1 MSTLL
6 PVVLRRLSSD
16 EYRPP
21 PYRARDLAVLARYDT
36 AASAASVL
44 LGLDR
49 RAYTGDRRATAASL
63 RAVDAVAGGGFYAV
77 PAEAELDAA
86 AAAATF
92 DGRPGDVVVDV
103 QTHLANPRRWQTPIG
118 EAMELFLRGTDPG
131 RWPGPVDPSRVSA
144 ASWAADVFG
153 DSETAVALLTSAPG
167 RPQENILTNDEID
180 ECRRLVER
188 FAGTGRVLTH
198 TIVHPNLGAAELDRM
213 VTWRDELRPSGWK
226 AYTMW
231 GPPEAEPDPAVG
243 DTGWFLDDERSGIPF
258 LERARELGPRVV
270 AVHKGISGPIPG
282 ATIATGSPR
291 DVGPAAAMFPD
302 ITFLVYHCGYEPNP
316 DGEEG
321 AYTDAERHLGVNR
334 LLASLEDSG
343 IRPGANVYAELGTTW
358 FLMLRRP
365 IEAAHVLGKLL
376 LAVGPERILWGTD
389 CIWYGSPQPLID
401 AFRAFRI
408 PERMQEEHGYPALT
422 DDMKA
427 AILGRNAAPVYGIDL
442 DAARHAAADDRAWI
456 DDTRAALASRF
467 PS

>member
-1 MSTLL
+1 
-6 PVVLRRLSSD
+6 
-16 EYRPP
+16 
-21 PYRARDLAVLARYDT
+21 
-36 AASAASVL
+36 
-44 LGLDR
+44 
-49 RAYTGDRRATAASL
+49 
-63 RAVDAVAGGGFYAV
+63 
-77 PAEAELDAA
+77 
-86 AAAATF
+86 
-92 DGRPGDVVVDV
+92 
-103 QTHLANPRRWQTPIG
+103 
-118 EAMELFLRGTDPG
+118 
-131 RWPGPVDPSRVSA
+131 
-144 ASWAADVFG
+144 
-153 DSETAVALLTSAPG
+153 
-167 RPQENILTNDEID
+167 
-180 ECRRLVER
+180 
-188 FAGTGRVLTH
+188 
-198 TIVHPNLGAAELDRM
+198 
-213 VTWRDELRPSGWK
+213 
-226 AYTMW
+226 
-231 GPPEAEPDPAVG
+231 
-243 DTGWFLDDERSGIPF
+243 
-258 LERARELGPRVV
+258 
-270 AVHKGISGPIPG
+270 
-282 ATIATGSPR
+282 
-291 DVGPAAAMFPD
+291 MFPD

-408 PERMQEEHGYPALT
+408 PEWMQEEHGYPALT